1 MNKAYFLFKNKVN
14 AVSFVATAGQCWITK
29 ILFLFSLSFQYNM
42 CENKVEENKI
52 RKDSVIYDIDHF
64 FYIAYVHNKGILFFL
79 KLA

>member
-1 MNKAYFLFKNKVN
+1 
-14 AVSFVATAGQCWITK
+14 
-29 ILFLFSLSFQYNM
+29 M

-79 KLA
+79 NWLKEVKSALSHLYVINAY